1 MCFVSSRIYQ
11 AVPLFVHFFSMY
23 VFFVGMGG
31 GELYICKYT
40 VNTKKANWGEIGV

>member
-1 MCFVSSRIYQ
+1 MFCFIKNLSSCTSVC
-11 AVPLFVHFFSMY
+11 AFFSMY
-23 VFFVGMGG
+23 VFFVGVGG